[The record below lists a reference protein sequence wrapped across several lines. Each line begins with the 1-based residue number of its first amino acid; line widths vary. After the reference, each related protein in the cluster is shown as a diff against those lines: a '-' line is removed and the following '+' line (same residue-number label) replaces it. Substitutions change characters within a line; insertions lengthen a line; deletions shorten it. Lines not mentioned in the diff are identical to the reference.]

1 MSDTMTE
8 MAKRERD
15 YKRFENYLNV
25 IVNYILNPNED
36 NFELVVATAMSCD
49 KCLLRGYWKE
59 RFDIS
64 VEENIRTGFK
74 KILKD
79 LINNDKDQWAK
90 FLTQAMV
97 VGGEV
102 FYKIKSM
109 SPFADMIL
117 LPVFYGYGFA
127 AIKDMDL
134 QKFLTELV
142 ENKNFKTN
150 GSGNTYFVSIPKSD
164 NDSEVFF
171 VDSI

>member
-1 MSDTMTE
+1 M
-8 MAKRERD
+8 
-15 YKRFENYLNV
+15 
-25 IVNYILNPNED
+25 
-36 NFELVVATAMSCD
+36 
-49 KCLLRGYWKE
+49 
-59 RFDIS
+59 
-64 VEENIRTGFK
+64 
-74 KILKD
+74 
-79 LINNDKDQWAK
+79 INNDKDQWAK

-150 GSGNTYFVSIPKSD
+150 GSGSTYFIGIPKLAD
-164 NDSEVFF
+164 GSEVFF
-171 VDSI
+171 IDKI